1 MAATQAIPT
10 GPCDNILVE
19 RDAPIATIPLN
30 RPEKRNALSVPLMEE
45 LIAAFAALGRDK
57 TIQAVILAAN
67 GPAFSAGHHLSGL
80 GVRANNA
87 YPHLFHR
94 CTHPYTTIHAS
105 PPPVLPPAHKVAT
118 PARSHAC
125 ATP

>member
-45 LIAAFAALGRDK
+45 LIAAFAAIGRDK

-67 GPAFSAGHHLSGL
+67 GPAFSAGHAPSEL
-80 GVRANNA
+80 GVGDSKS
-87 YPHLFHR
+87 YLHPSDLCPHLAQ
-94 CTHPYTTIHAS
+94 THPA
-105 PPPVLPPAHKVAT
+105 VAR
-118 PARSHAC
+118 PSVA
-125 ATP
+125 